1 MLAAADASGGPGR
14 AGAPRG
20 RRDLV
25 VPIVAVVV
33 VLAPIVVGVNAASVG
48 SFRDRSDVLA
58 IMMLAP
64 VSLILPLVVA
74 LLTCLRLY
82 AQLTERFVANTR
94 SRMSAREFVLRHMA
108 RAVGASAL
116 IFFLYVF
123 AAFVVAFYVWPLVGD
138 PAIDPEGYNMTAAQ
152 AAAQSLKRSSYS
164 FLLEYGELAFGF
176 GYAAWVS
183 LSSAAFAVLCCCF
196 LVTLP
201 NRILALGLPFLIYL
215 GSTVGAAL
223 IGLPRFGLLYS
234 LFPFGLEASAP
245 LIAAAPMLVL
255 AAVTLVFAAFVLYR
269 APTNGQLA

>member
-1 MLAAADASGGPGR
+1 MKRSILAGPEGRGDLIVPVIAAM
-14 AGAPRG
+14 
-20 RRDLV
+20 V
-25 VPIVAVVV
+25 I
-33 VLAPIVVGVNAASVG
+33 LAPIVVGVNAASGG
-48 SFRDRSDVLA
+48 SFRDRSDVFA

-82 AQLTERFVANTR
+82 ARLAERFVANTR
-94 SRMSAREFVLRHMA
+94 SRMSARGFVLRHMA
-108 RAVGASAL
+108 RAAGISAL
-116 IFFLYVF
+116 IFFLYAF
-123 AAFVVAFYVWPLVGD
+123 AAFVAAFSVWPMVGD
-138 PAIDPEGYNMTAAQ
+138 PGIDPAGYNMTAAQ
-152 AAAQSLKRSSYS
+152 AAAESLERSSYS
-164 FLLEYGELAFGF
+164 FLLGYGELAFGV
-176 GYAAWVS
+176 GYAVWVS
-183 LSSAAFAVLCCCF
+183 LSSATFAVLCCCF

-255 AAVTLVFAAFVLYR
+255 AAVTLGFAALVLHR
-269 APTNGQLA
+269 APTNGRLA